1 MAKNARSRKQTSR
14 KNSKKAAPA
23 KVEEPVQETPV
34 QETPVQDAAPAK
46 AQAKPARKKSARKT
60 PVKKQSSAKTVDE
73 VQTEVN
79 TEVPTDTETAT
90 ATATGSKPVRS
101 FKAQL
106 PGSETYCGRFTG
118 RTPYQAANK
127 ALSRYFRSTDEPET
141 VVTFTIRESTRG
153 SKNKVYTYEGQ
164 REELETPIEYT
175 VGDGNTIV
183 KHHKNR
189 LRKVKKADVASA

>member
-34 QETPVQDAAPAK
+34 EETPVQEAAP
-46 AQAKPARKKSARKT
+46 AKPARKKSARKT

-73 VQTEVN
+73 VQTEAN
-79 TEVPTDTETAT
+79 TEVPTETETT
-90 ATATGSKPVRS
+90 TATGSKPVRS